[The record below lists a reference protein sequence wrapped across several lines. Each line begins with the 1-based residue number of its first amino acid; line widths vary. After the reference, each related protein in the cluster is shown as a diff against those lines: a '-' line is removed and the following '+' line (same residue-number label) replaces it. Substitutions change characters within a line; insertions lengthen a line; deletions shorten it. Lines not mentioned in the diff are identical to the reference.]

1 LIGRGGISALHLAA
15 RSTEIEKDTK
25 SVYETKRI
33 RKATISFENEQLFI
47 RFFLGTLNYVLFN
60 RCERYQP

>member
-1 LIGRGGISALHLAA
+1 LCLPSDVNLIGRGGISALHLAA

-33 RKATISFENEQLFI
+33 RKATISFKNEQLFVS
-47 RFFLGTLNYVLFN
+47 F
-60 RCERYQP
+60 